1 MSPKQITSA
10 NKTRKLPVL
19 EAVADGELDGNE
31 APEPLF
37 ILNCDIS
44 RNGCIISKVI
54 SIMNNEDI
62 YTCVYLCIF
71 FTVLDDNR
79 EI

>member
-1 MSPKQITSA
+1 M
-10 NKTRKLPVL
+10 L

-44 RNGCIISKVI
+44 RNGCTISKVI

-62 YTCVYLCIF
+62 YIQLCLPLHF
-71 FTVLDDNR
+71 LHST
-79 EI
+79 